1 MSLYVKMTNALTFEE
16 LEISEDK
23 SRWQMTSVTG
33 LGPGKTQ
40 TNWTKLAGHDG
51 AILNSASLPTRN
63 IVITLALHSDY
74 EAARKVINRVAP
86 LGETVTLDIATVY
99 PIVYT
104 PDHKHMRIS
113 GVVDSVEYNPFSKN
127 QETVQISI
135 ICGSPYFLL
144 IGQQD
149 VTKEGNVFT
158 NSGGLPAGYTIRNF
172 SMPATSKA
180 TLRLQDS
187 RGTRDM
193 VINHAFSAGSSLTI
207 VCDPFRDNTDV
218 YTNGPND
225 EDVSILADV
234 ADDFE
239 FCLLRAG
246 LATTV
251 TLLNANNT
259 SITYT
264 ASISAY
270 SLGV

>member
-1 MSLYVKMTNALTFEE
+1 MSLYVKMTNRTSFRQ
-16 LEISEDK
+16 LEISEDR
-23 SRWQMTSVTG
+23 SRWQMISVTG
-33 LGPGKTQ
+33 LSPGKTQ

-63 IVITLALHSDY
+63 IVITLALHSDF
-74 EAARKVINRVAP
+74 EAARDAISLVAVPGEKVR
-86 LGETVTLDIATVY
+86 LEIATVY
-99 PIVYT
+99 PFVYT
-104 PDHKHMRIS
+104 PDHKILLID
-113 GVVDSVEYNPFSKN
+113 GVIDSVEYNPFSKN
-127 QETVQISI
+127 QETVQISVV
-135 ICGSPYFLL
+135 CGCPYFTMS
-144 IGQQD
+144 GQQV
-149 VTKEGNVFT
+149 VTQEGNVFT
-158 NSGGLPAGYTIRNF
+158 NNGGLPAGYTIRQFN
-172 SMPATSKA
+172 MPATSKA

-193 VINHAFSAGSSLTI
+193 VINHAFSAGDSLTI
-207 VCDPFRDNTDV
+207 VCDPFQDNTNV
-218 YTNGPND
+218 YTNGPGD

-239 FCLLRAG
+239 FFLLRAG

-251 TLLNANNT
+251 TLLSANNT

>member
-1 MSLYVKMTNALTFEE
+1 MSLYVKMTNLTSYEE

-33 LGPGKTQ
+33 LAPGKMQ

-63 IVITLALHSDY
+63 IVITLALHSDF
-74 EAARKVINRVAP
+74 EAARDAISLVAVPGEKVR
-86 LGETVTLDIATVY
+86 LEIATVY
-99 PIVYT
+99 PFVYT
-104 PDHKHMRIS
+104 PDHKILLID
-113 GVVDSVEYNPFSKN
+113 GVIDSVEYNPFSKN
-127 QETVQISI
+127 QETVQISVV
-135 ICGSPYFLL
+135 CGCPYFTLS
-144 IGQQD
+144 GQQV

-158 NSGGLPAGYTIRNF
+158 NNGGLPAGYTIRNF

-193 VINHAFSAGSSLTI
+193 VINHAFSAGDSLTI
-207 VCDPFRDNTDV
+207 VCDPFQDNTNV
-218 YTNGPND
+218 YTNGPGD

-239 FCLLRAG
+239 FFLLRAG

-251 TLLNANNT
+251 TLLSANNT

>member
-1 MSLYVKMTNALTFEE
+1 MSLYVKMTNVLSFET

-23 SRWQMTSVTG
+23 SRWQMISVTG
-33 LGPGKTQ
+33 ISPGKTQ

-74 EAARKVINRVAP
+74 EAARDAINLVAVV
-86 LGETVTLDIATVY
+86 GEAVQLDLATAY
-99 PIVYT
+99 PIVFT
-104 PDHKHMRIS
+104 PGTKNMRIS
-113 GVVDSVEYNPFSKN
+113 GVVDSVEYNPFGKN

-144 IGQQD
+144 IGQQV

-158 NSGGLPAGYTIRNF
+158 NSGGLPAGYTIRQFN
-172 SMPATSKA
+172 MPATSKV
-180 TLRLQDS
+180 TLRLHDE

-193 VINHAFSAGSSLTI
+193 VINHAFSAGDSLTI
-207 VCDPFRDNTDV
+207 VCDPFRDDTNV
-218 YTNGPND
+218 YTNGPGD
-225 EDVSILADV
+225 DDVSILADV

-239 FCLLRAG
+239 FCLLRG
-246 LATTV
+246 GQATTV